1 MPDVSSANWLQITM
15 YAGREGI
22 GLAQWRTYDAL
33 PELERPGAVIV
44 PGYDP
49 AVMERFPTVAGNAN
63 VVNHRLAGV

>member
-1 MPDVSSANWLQITM
+1 
-15 YAGREGI
+15 
-22 GLAQWRTYDAL
+22 LAQWRTYDAL